1 MSSSE
6 GIPVSI
12 MEAMSFG
19 IPCIASDVGGNQEII
34 NHNVNGILLKSNPDF
49 TDVKN
54 TIEEIASKTPEQYR
68 KISQNAYQT
77 WEKHYNSETNYT
89 NFTKLLR

>member
-1 MSSSE
+1 
-6 GIPVSI
+6 

-19 IPCIASDVGGNQEII
+19 IPCIATDVGGNQEII
-34 NHNVNGILLKSNPDF
+34 KHNVNGILLKSNPDF

-68 KISQNAYQT
+68 EISKNAYQT